1 MASAWAAVANAVSSR
16 PMRRAAPGPN
26 RSTPDAAP
34 EGPCAAAARPYVLA
48 ATILASAMAFIDGS
62 VVTIALPAIQSGFAA
77 SFPTVQWVVNGY
89 TLMLGALI
97 LVGGGLGDRL
107 GRRRLFIAGTA
118 VFALASIVCA
128 AAPTAATLVAA
139 RVVQGIG
146 AAALVPQSLAIIS
159 ACFPRDV
166 RGKAIGTWA
175 AASAVTTALGPALGG
190 FLIDTLSWRFA
201 FWINIPLS
209 AAALWLTV
217 LYVPETRDPQARGPI
232 DWLGATLAIVAL
244 GALTLG
250 LTRLSEETDGRALT
264 IALLIAGGLA
274 ILPFLAVETRAGN
287 PVMPL
292 DLFRSPVFAG
302 ANVYT
307 LLLYGSLA
315 GVLFLLPFD
324 LIERRGLSA
333 AEVGLTML
341 PIGAIIGVFSRRAGG
356 AADRHG
362 ARPFLTAGALSVALA
377 CLGLALI
384 IDTFWLG
391 VLLPVL
397 VLSAGMAAVVSPL
410 TAAVMNSAPD
420 ARSGAASGIN
430 NAASRVAG
438 LLAVAVLG
446 AVAGQVFAARA
457 PDAARFGVLPAPDD
471 PARAVVESAFTS
483 GYAAAMAAAA
493 LWALLAAAC
502 AFVFLRDSG
511 ARK

>member
-1 MASAWAAVANAVSSR
+1 
-16 PMRRAAPGPN
+16 MRRDAPGRN
-26 RSTPDAAP
+26 AATAEP
-34 EGPCAAAARPYVLA
+34 AARPYVLA

-62 VVTIALPAIQSGFAA
+62 VVTIALPAIQSGFGA

-107 GRRRLFIAGTA
+107 GRRRLFVAGIA

-128 AAPTAATLVAA
+128 AAPNAGILVAA

-166 RGKAIGTWA
+166 RGRAIGTWA
-175 AASAVTTALGPALGG
+175 AASAVTTSLGPPLGG
-190 FLIDTLSWRFA
+190 FLIDTLSWRLA

-217 LYVPETRDPQARGPI
+217 RHVPETRDPEARGPI
-232 DWLGATLAIVAL
+232 DWLGAALAIVAL

-264 IALLIAGGLA
+264 FALLIAGALA
-274 ILPFLAVETRAGN
+274 ILPFLAVERHAEN

-292 DLFRSPVFAG
+292 DLFRSPTFTVT
-302 ANVYT
+302 NLYT
-307 LLLYGSLA
+307 LLLYGSMA
-315 GVLFLLPFD
+315 GALFLLPFD

-341 PIGAIIGVFSRRAGG
+341 PIGAIIGVFSRPAGR

-362 ARPFLTAGALSVALA
+362 ARPFLTAGALGVALA
-377 CLGLALI
+377 CLGLALNI
-384 IDTFWLG
+384 GDFWLG
-391 VLLPVL
+391 VLVPVL
-397 VLSAGMAAVVSPL
+397 VLSVGMAALVSPL
-410 TAAVMNSAPD
+410 TTAVMNSASD

-446 AVAGQVFAARA
+446 AIAGQVFAARA
-457 PDAARFGVLPAPDD
+457 PQAARFGVLPAPDD
-471 PARAVVESAFTS
+471 PARAAMESAFAS
-483 GYAAAMAAAA
+483 GYAAAMAMAA
-493 LWALLAAAC
+493 LWAAIAAVC
-502 AFVFLRDSG
+502 AFVFLRDSSR
-511 ARK
+511 RKKSSLANANNSH